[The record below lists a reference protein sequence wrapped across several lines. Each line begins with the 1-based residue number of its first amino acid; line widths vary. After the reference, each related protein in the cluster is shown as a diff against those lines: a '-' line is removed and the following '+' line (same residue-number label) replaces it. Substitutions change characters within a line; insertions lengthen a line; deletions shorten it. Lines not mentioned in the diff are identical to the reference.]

1 MLAAGV
7 PPQGALHPTRS
18 AALQHRAAGVFK
30 SLPCPSPAPQQRA
43 AKQVLLLTG
52 GVYLLS
58 PLLHSLTR
66 TISEDSV
73 IAMTV
78 GLLILHLYLHDY
90 K

>member
-1 MLAAGV
+1 MPALRCAAMPRSGHPCHIRTQ
-7 PPQGALHPTRS
+7 PPPPH
-18 AALQHRAAGVFK
+18 
-30 SLPCPSPAPQQRA
+30 PSPLCAPQQRGVR
-43 AKQVLLLTG
+43 QVVLLTG

-66 TISEDSV
+66 TISEDSI

>member
-1 MLAAGV
+1 MHAHSHTLVHA
-7 PPQGALHPTRS
+7 
-18 AALQHRAAGVFK
+18 
-30 SLPCPSPAPQQRA
+30 
-43 AKQVLLLTG
+43 

-66 TISEDSV
+66 TISEDSI
-73 IAMTV
+73 IAMTA